1 LWDQKLLTNQGVL
14 NTLYENLYERYN
26 LITANDLRKGMMI
39 RVDDEL
45 FAVFEYQWSKPGK
58 GGAFV
63 KTRLRNIKKNT
74 LVERTFR
81 ATEKVEDIYIDKRKM
96 QFLYSDGESS
106 VFMDLETYEQE
117 SILNE
122 IIEDQRRFLKEG
134 QEVDVDFYK
143 GEIIGV
149 ELPTFVKLA
158 VTHTEPGVKGDTA
171 TSSYK
176 PCTLETG
183 TQVHVPLFVNENDT
197 VKIDTR
203 TGEYVERV

>member
-1 LWDQKLLTNQGVL
+1 MWDQKLLTNQGVL

>member
-1 LWDQKLLTNQGVL
+1 
-14 NTLYENLYERYN
+14 

>member
-1 LWDQKLLTNQGVL
+1 VL

-134 QEVDVDFYK
+134 QEVDVEFYK

>member
-1 LWDQKLLTNQGVL
+1 VL